1 MFKFFFRIQLCLC
14 VRHHRQQTFKSI
26 LTRFD
31 IILEFFNTKYSEIA
45 NVWIANSF
53 NFYFLNLDQIF
64 FILHVLLLIRRT
76 LFLKEQN
83 FVSFWCN
90 NSKHFHK
97 TASTAKKNNLPC
109 LTTFIIHEQPSYNM
123 SSTSKSIKQ
132 KRHEHFFR
140 CDCLSAIWASY
151 NESKFFSSSRSSHYF
166 LHFNAS
172 Y

>member
-1 MFKFFFRIQLCLC
+1 MFKFFFRIQLC

-26 LTRFD
+26 LTRFG

-123 SSTSKSIKQ
+123 SSTSKNIKQ
-132 KRHEHFFR
+132 KK
-140 CDCLSAIWASY
+140 AWT
-151 NESKFFSSSRSSHYF
+151 FFSLWLS
-166 LHFNAS
+166 
-172 Y
+172 